1 MLLSALVRFQCAFS
15 WLSVMRVFRCH
26 HHDVA
31 TRTAGDD
38 DDVDG
43 DDDNS
48 EEEDRYTTSNAV
60 DFAFCLQHL
69 KPL

>member
-1 MLLSALVRFQCAFS
+1 MLLSALVRFQYVFLAFR
-15 WLSVMRVFRCH
+15 MRVFRCH

-43 DDDNS
+43 DDDDS
-48 EEEDRYTTSNAV
+48 EEDDRYNTSNAV